1 MAAVNRMTMTSRHRH
16 GGEEENCARG
26 AACRTWRAA
35 RWDGT
40 GCPGT
45 DSSRPLISPNIYLE
59 HLHLQSATNGSTQC
73 ARMELTAVT
82 RCQEVVMLVLAVIL
96 NVVDFVLF
104 LDARAC
110 HGAWAA
116 PYLAMAQVILVYW
129 LVEELMK
136 RGTVLRSD
144 PGSPRMDGSGPDRR
158 WLVPGGQAPGD
169 PTTVRGNPRDD
180 RGVGPHG
187 CSHRSR
193 WEAKEIRWT
202 MSCGTRAAAHAA
214 ARRPQPRR
222 LRRAPMI
229 RQTR

>member
-16 GGEEENCARG
+16 GDEEENCARG

-82 RCQEVVMLVLAVIL
+82 RPREVVMLVLAVIL

-116 PYLAMAQVILVYW
+116 LYLAMAQVILLYW

-136 RGTVLRSD
+136 RGLFSAAIRGALAWMALVLFVAGWFLVARSQET
-144 PGSPRMDGSGPDRR
+144 PRPYVGILVTIAAWAPIGVLIARDGKRKRS
-158 WLVPGGQAPGD
+158 
-169 PTTVRGNPRDD
+169 
-180 RGVGPHG
+180 VG
-187 CSHRSR
+187 R
-193 WEAKEIRWT
+193 
-202 MSCGTRAAAHAA
+202 
-214 ARRPQPRR
+214 
-222 LRRAPMI
+222 
-229 RQTR
+229 

>member
-16 GGEEENCARG
+16 GDEEENCARG

-40 GCPGT
+40 GCPAP
-45 DSSRPLISPNIYLE
+45 DFPE
-59 HLHLQSATNGSTQC
+59 HLHLQSAANGSTQC

-96 NVVDFVLF
+96 NAVDFVLF

-110 HGAWAA
+110 HGAWVS

-158 WLVPGGQAPGD
+158 WLVPGGQEPGD

-180 RGVGPHG
+180 RGVGPHW

-202 MSCGTRAAAHAA
+202 MRLPNTCRNAHAA

>member
-16 GGEEENCARG
+16 GDEEENCARG

-82 RCQEVVMLVLAVIL
+82 RPQEVVMLVLALIL
-96 NVVDFVLF
+96 NVVDVVLF

-110 HGAWAA
+110 HGAWVSL
-116 PYLAMAQVILVYW
+116 YLAVAQVILLYW
-129 LVEELMK
+129 LVEELTK
-136 RGTVLRSD
+136 RGLFSAAIRGALAWMALVLIVAGWFLVAKSQETPRPYVGILVTIAAWAPIGVLIARDGKRKRS
-144 PGSPRMDGSGPDRR
+144 
-158 WLVPGGQAPGD
+158 
-169 PTTVRGNPRDD
+169 
-180 RGVGPHG
+180 VG
-187 CSHRSR
+187 R
-193 WEAKEIRWT
+193 
-202 MSCGTRAAAHAA
+202 
-214 ARRPQPRR
+214 
-222 LRRAPMI
+222 
-229 RQTR
+229 